1 MYLSLEHF
9 TIPITTY
16 NIDIYHNIL
25 NYRVNSINY
34 SLIITAGNYSI
45 DTLITYLNSN
55 LTNLTA
61 TYSSSTYKITFTSS
75 YSFQLLSTST
85 ALTILGFNDNTT
97 YNSVSNSLTSP
108 NTFDLSGVNSILILT
123 NFITRNLDSR
133 TQKNSNYLKIIPVN
147 VSNGN
152 ILSYVSTTNRQ
163 VKIYDNHINF
173 IAIQLQDE
181 NRNILQLNGSTW
193 DMTLIVE
200 LVPIDISE
208 MDDTQLSLYN
218 QQQEINKK
226 YIL

>member
-25 NYRVNSINY
+25 NYRVNNVNY
-34 SLIITAGNYSI
+34 SLTITAGNYSI
-45 DTLITYLNSN
+45 DTLITFLNSN
-55 LTNLTA
+55 LINLT
-61 TYSSSTYKITFTSS
+61 TSYSSSTYKITLTSS
-75 YSFQLLSTST
+75 YPFQLLSTST
-85 ALTILGFNDNTT
+85 ALTILGFYDNTT

-147 VSNGN
+147 VANGN

-181 NRNILQLNGSTW
+181 NRNILQLNGSNW